1 MRTGRLL
8 RALGASAVPVRLDEP
23 ARASGRRA
31 VWLSFNSVT
40 EIGLL
45 AITATQASRGLPR
58 FGILLLP
65 TLFMAGMTL
74 IDSTDDVLM
83 IRTYGWAMDDLQ
95 RKLLDNASITFV
107 STPVAPE
114 TGGIESVGQRFGA
127 IGFAIAAPFLAG
139 WIASIPFHRW
149 QRAADAPTR

>member
-1 MRTGRLL
+1 
-8 RALGASAVPVRLDEP
+8 
-23 ARASGRRA
+23 
-31 VWLSFNSVT
+31 
-40 EIGLL
+40 
-45 AITATQASRGLPR
+45 
-58 FGILLLP
+58 
-65 TLFMAGMTL
+65 MTL